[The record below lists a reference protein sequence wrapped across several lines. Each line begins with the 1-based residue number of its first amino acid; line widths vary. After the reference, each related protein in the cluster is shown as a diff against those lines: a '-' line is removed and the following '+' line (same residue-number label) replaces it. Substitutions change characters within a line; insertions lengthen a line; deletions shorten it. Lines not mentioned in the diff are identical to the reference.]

1 MPASYRNGLYVVED
15 ASDFRTIDRELA
27 AIDER
32 LFLDYEIRAGAKVY
46 RVLYERWPEPP
57 AEIARWPY
65 PLSSGLLELVKS
77 LRPRAGVDLEAALRA
92 NAELEARQLADFERD
107 VDEIADDVGP
117 RIRET
122 RSALL
127 HRGVHLR
134 RARAR
139 RSVS

>member
-1 MPASYRNGLYVVED
+1 MPVSHRNGLYVAED
-15 ASDFRTIDRELA
+15 AIDFRTIDRELA

-46 RVLYERWPEPP
+46 RVLYDRWPESP

-77 LRPRAGVDLEAALRA
+77 LRPRAGVDLEAPLRA
-92 NAELEARQLADFERD
+92 NAERAARQRADFERD
-107 VDEIADDVGP
+107 VDEIAADVGP

-127 HRGVHLR
+127 HRGAHLR
-134 RARAR
+134 RARAGR
-139 RSVS
+139 

>member
-1 MPASYRNGLYVVED
+1 MPVSHRNGLYVVED
-15 ASDFRTIDRELA
+15 AIDFRTIDRELA

-46 RVLYERWPEPP
+46 RVLYDRWPEPP

-77 LRPRAGVDLEAALRA
+77 LRPRAGVDLEAPLRA
-92 NAELEARQLADFERD
+92 NAERAARQRADFERD
-107 VDEIADDVGP
+107 VDEIAADVGP

-122 RSALL
+122 YSAVL
-127 HRGVHLR
+127 HRGVYLR
-134 RARAR
+134 RSRTRRAG
-139 RSVS
+139 